1 VFGWKRMGRSGRT
14 ENVNEMAQD
23 FNNKVKEALDEC
35 TPWKNVKINP
45 NYKSGVLDK
54 TKLLIQQKDDH

>member
-1 VFGWKRMGRSGRT
+1 
-14 ENVNEMAQD
+14 MAQD